1 MSETPNPE
9 KRKTIHWI
17 AMIPIGL
24 FAALV
29 GAFFGPGL
37 FRDNPDALP
46 SVIEGSQAP
55 AVAGVQLPGLDP
67 FDDATLRD
75 GEVKLVNFWASWC
88 VPCRAEHPMIKELAE
103 THAVYGVNYK
113 DETVGGLG
121 FLEELGDPFTA
132 HIADATGRMAINW
145 GLYGVPETY
154 VIAGDGTVVLRW
166 AGPITRAIME
176 DTIKPAIAE
185 AEAMGQ

>member
-1 MSETPNPE
+1 
-9 KRKTIHWI
+9 
-17 AMIPIGL
+17 MIPIGL

-37 FRDNPDALP
+37 FRENPDALP

-55 AVAGVQLPGLDP
+55 KVAGVQLPGLAP
-67 FDDATLRD
+67 FDDTTLRD
-75 GEVKLVNFWASWC
+75 GDVKLVNFWASWC

-103 THAVYGVNYK
+103 NNAVYGVNYK
-113 DETVGGLG
+113 DETVDGLG
-121 FLEELGDPFTA
+121 FLAELGDPFAA
-132 HIADATGRMAINW
+132 HIADATGRMGINW

-176 DTIKPAIAE
+176 NTIEPAIAE
-185 AEAMGQ
+185 AQAMGQ